1 MMNNVSISPKAI
13 IGNNCNIREF
23 SVIEDDVII
32 GDNVE
37 IGPSAF
43 IGKGSRIGDGVRIQH
58 CASIGV
64 WPNSVSYKG
73 EYTTTEIGE
82 GTFIKNHAAV
92 CRGTTYAYKTVI
104 GKNCYIMDSAH
115 VGHDNIIGNEVTI
128 TAYVAL
134 GGHVQIDDYANI
146 GGVSGVHQF
155 SKIGKYVMVEMLSKI
170 QRDVPPFVLAAR
182 VPTRYVGLNTRGLTR
197 RGFTSDRIEHIK
209 DAYRILYDAGLNVSD
224 AIQRIQEDL
233 EMTDDIK
240 EILNFIKNSSRGII
254 RK

>member
-1 MMNNVSISPKAI
+1 
-13 IGNNCNIREF
+13 
-23 SVIEDDVII
+23 
-32 GDNVE
+32 
-37 IGPSAF
+37 
-43 IGKGSRIGDGVRIQH
+43 
-58 CASIGV
+58 
-64 WPNSVSYKG
+64 
-73 EYTTTEIGE
+73 
-82 GTFIKNHAAV
+82 
-92 CRGTTYAYKTVI
+92 
-104 GKNCYIMDSAH
+104 MDSAH

-128 TAYVAL
+128 NDYVAL

-170 QRDVPPFVLAAR
+170 QKDVPPFVLAAR

-209 DAYRILYDAGLNVSD
+209 DAYRILYDSGLNVSD
-224 AIQRIQEDL
+224 AVQRIQEDL